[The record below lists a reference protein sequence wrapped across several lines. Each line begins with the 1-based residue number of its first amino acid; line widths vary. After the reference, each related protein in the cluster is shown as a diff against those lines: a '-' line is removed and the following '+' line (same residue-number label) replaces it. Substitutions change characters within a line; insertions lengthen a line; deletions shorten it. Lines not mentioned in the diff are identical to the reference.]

1 MQAKDQYKFRSNS
14 VQQRAQSP
22 QHEVLR
28 AFLFGAWQARLPKH
42 PSKKPVTAKP
52 CGTLGK
58 TNLLCCVS
66 EANTIH

>member
-28 AFLFGAWQARLPKH
+28 AFLVGAWQVYLPKQT
-42 PSKKPVTAKP
+42 SKKPVTAKP
-52 CGTLGK
+52 CGALGK
-58 TNLLCCVS
+58 TKLL
-66 EANTIH
+66 